1 MTTLNAQIRNNSN
14 KNETKDLRNA
24 GQIPAVFYGFKKDV
38 TSLSVDKK
46 EFASAFKQAGETS
59 TITLKTASG
68 DFNAMIHDVQH
79 DPVSGAPIHIDFL
92 SVDMTKEVEVE
103 VPLEFTGDS
112 EAVKGGGVL
121 IKVMH
126 ELSVSALPAK
136 IPQHIEVDISKLVT
150 IDDIITL
157 EDLKLPAG
165 VKFTDEDTKRVVASV
180 TAQQEEQ
187 ETSTEINLDA
197 IEVGKKGEKGEPAPT
212 E

>member
-14 KNETKDLRNA
+14 KTETKDLRTA

-46 EFASAFKQAGETS
+46 EFVAAFKQAGETS
-59 TITLKTASG
+59 TITLKTDSG
-68 DFNAMIHDVQH
+68 DFDVMIHDVQH
-79 DPVSGAPIHIDFL
+79 DPVSGVPIHIDFL
-92 SVDMTKEVEVE
+92 AVDMTKEVEVD
-103 VPLEFTGDS
+103 VPLEFTGNS

-121 IKVMH
+121 VKVMH
-126 ELSVSALPAK
+126 ELSVTALPAK

-157 EDLKLPAG
+157 GDLKLPAG
-165 VKFTDEDTKRVVASV
+165 VKFTDENTERVVASV

-197 IEVGKKGEKGEPAPT
+197 IEVEKKGKKEETAPT